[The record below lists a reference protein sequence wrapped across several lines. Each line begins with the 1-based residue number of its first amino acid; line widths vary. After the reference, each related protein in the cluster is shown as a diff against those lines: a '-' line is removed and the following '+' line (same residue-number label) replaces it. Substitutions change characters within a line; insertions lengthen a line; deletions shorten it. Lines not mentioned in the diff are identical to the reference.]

1 MSGWWWVFLFHSLV
15 RNIEIWNWQSWS
27 TRTIRN
33 WSSWDKDREERR
45 GVQVC
50 APFDRSSSHTRHRIA
65 EINQRKIS
73 VFDKNAC
80 IIVEITT
87 HLHTANRVLSNDR
100 DALTWFRMMVKFKRL
115 DHHITTS
122 LSIVLDPRNHKRRE
136 NHQNDV
142 SITLNHQDVSLH
154 PIKSEKYFIE
164 SSINL
169 SKKVGCV
176 CARAFPYTVAFHLH
190 HPHIFPNL
198 PFDFRRCVIKLDLSI
213 GLDIEW
219 WYTFTIICASSFTC
233 LRLSPCPRCV
243 SWLLYGFCGKLT
255 FEKEIRD
262 NESLSKSFA
271 W

>member
-169 SKKVGCV
+169 SKKSRVRV
-176 CARAFPYTVAFHLH
+176 RARVSIYSCFPFAPSAYISESSIRFSAV
-190 HPHIFPNL
+190 
-198 PFDFRRCVIKLDLSI
+198 RYKI
-213 GLDIEW
+213 GLKYW
-219 WYTFTIICASSFTC
+219 SWYWVVIHIYDYMCFFIHVSTSLS
-233 LRLSPCPRCV
+233 LSPVCLLVVVRFLWKANIRKRNSRQRV
-243 SWLLYGFCGKLT
+243 SF
-255 FEKEIRD
+255 
-262 NESLSKSFA
+262 
-271 W
+271 